1 MALNRIDFG
10 TFGQTEP
17 MKTPLIFL
25 LIVALVL
32 AQGLR
37 LCVHAPD
44 AAHAGAAQHGL
55 VHYESDTGSDSGEAG
70 QDFDLIYLFQ
80 GLDLLNLLA
89 GFSAFTLLLFSM
101 LQMAGPDRR
110 VFCAHDVSRRSSAGF
125 RLRPPLRAPPL

>member
-1 MALNRIDFG
+1 
-10 TFGQTEP
+10 

-44 AAHAGAAQHGL
+44 ASHAGAAQHGL
-55 VHYESDTGSDSGEAG
+55 VHYESDTGSDTGEAG
-70 QDFDLIYLFQ
+70 SDFDVTYLFQ
-80 GLDLLNLLA
+80 GLDFHPLLA
-89 GFSAFTLLLFSM
+89 GLSAFTLLLFS
-101 LQMAGPDRR
+101 LLLMAGSGRRLIFAPD
-110 VFCAHDVSRRSSAGF
+110 AAPHPSDEL